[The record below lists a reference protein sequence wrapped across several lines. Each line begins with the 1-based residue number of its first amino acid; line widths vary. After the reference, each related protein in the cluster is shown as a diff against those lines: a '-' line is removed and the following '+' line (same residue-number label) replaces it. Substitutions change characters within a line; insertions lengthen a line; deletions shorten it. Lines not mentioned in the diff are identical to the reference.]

1 MGWDVVQIGLRH
13 DLPVEDPIA
22 TAQEVAKRMKRN
34 IRLVYRNEYEYDT
47 ETNTV
52 YRVSGHEYIELGR
65 FKATDSESYLQMLV
79 SNYQAN
85 QIVEKIGYENLK
97 RAKFKDESAE
107 LILNDLEEPFELY
120 EIEDDGTSDD
130 YIYIRLFKENIDLN
144 VSVIERWTGWEHAFH
159 ADEWP
164 EGAEWLREYRMKIYD
179 RAKMFGCNE
188 VIICSDQGPTIGIY
202 GKMNYSANDLKEYA
216 VSCKFH
222 EESKWLESKDI
233 ESWREN
239 AQQITFS
246 SFFQNEVFLFYDDFI
261 EVIYDDFKDLEC
273 ADCQE

>member
-13 DLPVEDPIA
+13 NLPVEDPIA

-34 IRLVYRNEYEYDT
+34 IRLVYRNEYEYDI

-52 YRVSGHEYIELGR
+52 YRVRGHEYIELGR
-65 FKATDSESYLQMLV
+65 FKVTDSESYLQMLV

-85 QIVEKIGYENLK
+85 LIVEKIGYENLK
-97 RAKFKDESAE
+97 KAKFEDEDAE
-107 LILNDLEEPFELY
+107 LILDDLEDPFEMY
-120 EIEDDGTSDD
+120 EIEDVDTRDD
-130 YIYIRLFKENIDLN
+130 YIYIRIFKENVDLD
-144 VSVIERWTGWEHAFH
+144 VTVIERWTGWEHAFH
-159 ADEWP
+159 TDEWP

-188 VIICSDQGPTIGIY
+188 VIICSDQGPTIMIHGA
-202 GKMNYSANDLKEYA
+202 MNYSANDLKEYA
-216 VSCKFH
+216 LSCKFH
-222 EESKWLESKDI
+222 EDSTWLESEDI

-246 SFFQNEVFLFYDDFI
+246 SFFQNEVLLTEEDFV
-261 EVIYDDFKDLEC
+261 EVIYDDFKDLESV
-273 ADCQE
+273 D